1 MWVVNDTRDV
11 LKGELRLNVYA
22 LNGEKIYS
30 SSHAVEVTSQSS
42 RCIAELTEVEVLQGR
57 RAEEVMVELV
67 SEGFAAPSNR
77 YFLRDPKEVTLPESQ
92 LSVHVNEEE
101 QSVTVT
107 ASGAIARLVKLEL
120 PLGRVRFSDNYFDL
134 LPGESRTV
142 RLRHPEQ
149 SSLPL
154 KELRVSAMNGREG

>member
-1 MWVVNDTRDV
+1 M
-11 LKGELRLNVYA
+11 
-22 LNGEKIYS
+22 
-30 SSHAVEVTSQSS
+30 
-42 RCIAELTEVEVLQGR
+42 
-57 RAEEVMVELV
+57 
-67 SEGFAAPSNR
+67 
-77 YFLRDPKEVTLPESQ
+77 LPQSQ

-142 RLRHPEQ
+142 YLRHPEKK
-149 SSLPL
+149 SLPL
-154 KELRVSAMNGREG
+154 QELRVSAMNGSEV